1 MQATAL
7 TSTAVVD
14 SLKTLLKWANKD
26 FNKYPNATHW
36 IVQTRAAFVYQ
47 QAFYFFNNA
56 SRTASE
62 KQHLLALLEKEPTGN
77 WGDVI
82 CQFVLG
88 VSLKDA
94 LREFGNCP

>member
-1 MQATAL
+1 MQTTAL

-14 SLKTLLKWANKD
+14 SLKTLLKWANRD
-26 FNKYPNATHW
+26 FAKNPNATHW

-47 QAFYFFNNA
+47 QAHYFFG
-56 SRTASE
+56 SVTRTAAE
-62 KQHLLALLEKEPTGN
+62 KQHLLALLEGEPNGN

-82 CQFVLG
+82 CQCALG